1 MQDIE
6 YLKSMYPSGIK
17 ILQGYV
23 SEACDRLDYKNS
35 PMYDE
40 YPDHLMIN
48 RLCDSIYNTVISSE
62 GPERVQSM
70 WNITEADKSA
80 LEMAELKKDMQR
92 LDIIPDYS
100 DQGPDNNMVKAQDHN
115 SEHIAEST
123 SIRAVNTGGNGS
135 RSSLLKNSNEFDNG
149 FNVHSLEEKME
160 IQEMRGKEMART
172 QGGRPPMGPGQGQE
186 RPPMGPGPERPPMG
200 PGQGQGRPPMGPG
213 SGKTAHGT
221 RPGPGKTAHG
231 TRAGETAYGTRSRPG
246 KTAYG
251 TRPGPGKT
259 AQGPGP
265 ERPPRDRDQEDRLWD
280 RVKAREDRPWDQDR
294 RDRPWDRDQEDR
306 LWDRVKAREDRPWD
320 QGRRDHPWDQVKA
333 REDRPWDRDQ
343 EDHPWVQ
350 VL

>member
-186 RPPMGPGPERPPMG
+186 RPPMGPGQGQERPPMGPGPERPPMG

-213 SGKTAHGT
+213 QGQG
-221 RPGPGKTAHG
+221 RPPM
-231 TRAGETAYGTRSRPG
+231 
-246 KTAYG
+246 
-251 TRPGPGKT
+251 
-259 AQGPGP
+259 GPGP
-265 ERPPRDRDQEDRLWD
+265 ERPPMGPGPG
-280 RVKAREDRPWDQDR
+280 RPPMGPGQG
-294 RDRPWDRDQEDR
+294 
-306 LWDRVKAREDRPWD
+306 
-320 QGRRDHPWDQVKA
+320 QGRPPMGPGP
-333 REDRPWDRDQ
+333 ERPPMGPGQGQGRPPMGPGPGRPPMGPGPVRPPQ
-343 EDHPWVQ
+343 PPRPFGSTVRVACCTSISEGVICGCR
-350 VL
+350 VISGLCK

>member
-200 PGQGQGRPPMGPG
+200 PGQGQGRPP
-213 SGKTAHGT
+213 
-221 RPGPGKTAHG
+221 
-231 TRAGETAYGTRSRPG
+231 
-246 KTAYG
+246 
-251 TRPGPGKT
+251 
-259 AQGPGP
+259 
-265 ERPPRDRDQEDRLWD
+265 
-280 RVKAREDRPWDQDR
+280 
-294 RDRPWDRDQEDR
+294 
-306 LWDRVKAREDRPWD
+306 
-320 QGRRDHPWDQVKA
+320 
-333 REDRPWDRDQ
+333 
-343 EDHPWVQ
+343 
-350 VL
+350 

>member
-123 SIRAVNTGGNGS
+123 SVRAVNTGGNGS

-213 SGKTAHGT
+213 QGQE
-221 RPGPGKTAHG
+221 RPPM
-231 TRAGETAYGTRSRPG
+231 
-246 KTAYG
+246 
-251 TRPGPGKT
+251 
-259 AQGPGP
+259 GPGP
-265 ERPPRDRDQEDRLWD
+265 ERPPMGPGQG
-280 RVKAREDRPWDQDR
+280 
-294 RDRPWDRDQEDR
+294 
-306 LWDRVKAREDRPWD
+306 
-320 QGRRDHPWDQVKA
+320 QGRPPMGPGQGQG
-333 REDRPWDRDQ
+333 RPPMGPGPERPPMGPGQ
-343 EDHPWVQ
+343 GQGRPPMGPGQ
-350 VL
+350 GQGRPPMGPGQGQGRPPMGPGQGQGRPPMGPGQGQGRPPMGPG